1 MRSNL
6 LLILLVSLCFIRTAN
21 ASDEQWLEAS
31 SSHFT
36 VITNSSEKDARHL
49 VDQFE
54 RMRWTFQ
61 KLFPKMNVDPDEP
74 IIIIAAKNGKSF
86 EALLPA
92 DRLGKGQ
99 LQLAGLFLRGMDK
112 NYVLLRLDAQQEH
125 PYSTIYHEYTH
136 LQFRKFE
143 SWMPLWL
150 NEGIAQFYQNTVIH
164 DKNVELGQTSVSDIL
179 FLRENKLIPL
189 TTLFQVDHN
198 SPYYHEENKGNI
210 FYAESWVLTHY
221 LLNMD
226 YENKT
231 QRVTDYVRAIN
242 QGKDS
247 ITAAQEAFGDLNE
260 LQKKLEF
267 YIHAG
272 HYMEFMMNSAVAPI
286 DESYYKIKMLSQNEA
301 DAYRAEFLAQE
312 PGRLEDAKVILD
324 RILKADQKNAI
335 AFEARGTIALR
346 ENDFM
351 RALQLYD
358 QAFQLDFQTQGF
370 LERYSMVLMSQGMDD
385 DKKARVEEVLRKLIQ
400 LYPKYSVPYDQL
412 AGILRFETKHME
424 EARKLELQAI
434 ENDHAILRYRL
445 NMEGLLLTM
454 NKFDDAR
461 AVLIEAK
468 KSFKA
473 ADDQQQID
481 DHLAQID
488 NFAAASKQSQAERSQ
503 MDSVG
508 VTVVTGDVTAANAPK
523 HPSGTVTGPKHSI
536 EGVVQGVVC
545 NYPSQM
551 DLTLVTPKKTFK
563 LYSMNYFKIEFSTL
577 NFSAS
582 DNFDPCKMNGLKAK
596 ITYAENSADTTVDG
610 EAQIILLKK

>member
-1 MRSNL
+1 MA
-6 LLILLVSLCFIRTAN
+6 TA
-21 ASDEQWLEAS
+21 SGEQWLQAS

-74 IIIIAAKNGKSF
+74 IIILAAKNEKSF

-99 LQLAGLFLRGMDK
+99 LKLAGFFLRGMDK
-112 NYVLLRLDAQQEH
+112 NYVLLRLDANQEH

-136 LQFRKFE
+136 LQFRKFD

-164 DKNVELGQTSVSDIL
+164 DKNVELGQTDFNDIM
-179 FLRENKLIPL
+179 FLRENRLIPL
-189 TTLFQVDHN
+189 TTLFMVDHS

-210 FYAESWVLTHY
+210 FYAESWALTHF
-221 LLNMD
+221 LINTD
-226 YENKT
+226 FENKT

-242 QGKDS
+242 HGKDS
-247 ITAAQEAFGDLNE
+247 ITAAQEAFGDLNA
-260 LQKKLEF
+260 LQKQLEF

-272 HYMEFMMNSAVAPI
+272 NYKEFTMNSAVAPI
-286 DESYYKIKMLSQNEA
+286 DESYYKIRQLTQNEA

-312 PGRLEDAKVILD
+312 GRMDDAKAILD
-324 RILKADQKNAI
+324 GILKTDQQNPI
-335 AFEARGTIALR
+335 ALEARGTLAMR
-346 ENDFM
+346 QNDFA
-351 RALQLYD
+351 RALELYG
-358 QAFQLDFQTQGF
+358 QAFQLGYQIQGF
-370 LERYSMVLMSQGMDD
+370 LERYALLILSQGMDD
-385 DKKARVEEVLRKLIQ
+385 ENRAKAESVLRKLIQ
-400 LYPKYSVPYDQL
+400 LYPKNPVPYDQL
-412 AGILRFETKHME
+412 ASILRFESKHRE

-434 ENDHAILRYRL
+434 ENDTSTLRYRL
-445 NMEGLLLTM
+445 NLEGLLLSM
-454 NKFDDAR
+454 EKFDDAR
-461 AVLIEAK
+461 TVLLEAK
-468 KSFKA
+468 KVFPA
-473 ADDQQQID
+473 AGDQRQID
-481 DHLAQID
+481 EHLGQID
-488 NFAAASKQSQAERSQ
+488 SFIAAATQVHMSQSNENS
-503 MDSVG
+503 DG
-508 VTVVTGDVTAANAPK
+508 VSVVTGDVSAANAPK
-523 HPSGTVTGPKHSI
+523 HPAGSAPGPKHVV
-536 EGVVQGVVC
+536 EGVVHGVVC

-582 DNFDPCKMNGLKAK
+582 DKFDPCKMDGLHAK
-596 ITYAENSADTTVDG
+596 ITYADNPADATVDG
-610 EAQIILLKK
+610 EAQSILLKK